1 MGGGNESQG
10 KLLELP
16 DSKGFIS
23 WLWNCVHTTV
33 ENFQNNISHTE
44 ECPQFSLGECGQF
57 PQHNLLLPDKDL
69 MIETDIVMDWL
80 IEGVWEASTQTDAL
94 PRGDERWG
102 ASQPPK
108 ALELG
113 FT

>member
-1 MGGGNESQG
+1 MSHRESYCNYQT
-10 KLLELP
+10 LRDLFP
-16 DSKGFIS
+16 DYGI
-23 WLWNCVHTTV
+23 VVPTTV
-33 ENFQNNISHTE
+33 ENFQNNASHTE

-94 PRGDERWG
+94 PRGDER
-102 ASQPPK
+102 
-108 ALELG
+108 
-113 FT
+113 